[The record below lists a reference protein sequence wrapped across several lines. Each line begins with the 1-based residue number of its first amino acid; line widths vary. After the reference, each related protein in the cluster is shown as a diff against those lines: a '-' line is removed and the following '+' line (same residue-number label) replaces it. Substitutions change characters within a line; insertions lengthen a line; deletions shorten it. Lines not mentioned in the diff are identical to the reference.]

1 MNKKSIILIGFMG
14 VGKTTVGKEIAKKL
28 NRAFIDIDNEIE
40 KSYGMHTVDIFKE
53 YGEAE
58 FRRAEKAEIIKA
70 CAATSKII
78 SVGGG
83 AFLQEDV
90 RRFCMDNAT
99 VLFLHISWDAWKERI
114 SLLLETRP
122 VLQGKNLDQIKE
134 LFNERQVIYKEHH
147 LKINIDYLNV
157 LEATEAIAEE
167 LPRIE

>member
-1 MNKKSIILIGFMG
+1 
-14 VGKTTVGKEIAKKL
+14 
-28 NRAFIDIDNEIE
+28 
-40 KSYGMHTVDIFKE
+40 
-53 YGEAE
+53 
-58 FRRAEKAEIIKA
+58 
-70 CAATSKII
+70 
-78 SVGGG
+78 
-83 AFLQEDV
+83 
-90 RRFCMDNAT
+90 MDNAT